1 MSDRQAQRQQ
11 WLSTLSHKYKIRPES
26 EVPASTDASFR
37 SYWRVEDNQGTT
49 FIVMD
54 APPALESVD
63 PFIRVTALFQRAS
76 LNVPTIYEADVKNG
90 FLLLSDL
97 GRQTYLD
104 ILNEDNAREWMLGAV
119 DSLIKWQLSTEKGI
133 LPDYDHALLSRE
145 IHLFPEWYVA
155 KHRQVTLND
164 RQQALLKVCFERIL
178 QNNLAENKVF
188 VHRDYM
194 PRNLM
199 ATDPRNPGILD
210 YQDAVYGPISY
221 DIASLMRDAFISWNE
236 SFVID
241 MTVRYWEAARKAGLP
256 VPADFGLFWKDV
268 EWMGIQRHLKVLG
281 IFARTHYRD
290 GKDKYLADTPRFV
303 NYVRQ
308 TAHRYDELHPLLYLM
323 DQIESTVPQYG
334 YTF

>member
-1 MSDRQAQRQQ
+1 MSDRQFERHQ
-11 WLSTLSHKYKIRPES
+11 WLSTLSDKYGISPES
-26 EVPASTDASFR
+26 ETPASTDASFR
-37 SYWRVEDNQGTT
+37 SYWRVANNQGET

-54 APPALESVD
+54 APPAFESVE
-63 PFIRVTALFQRAS
+63 PFIRVTALFQKAA

-97 GRQTYLD
+97 GRETYLN
-104 ILNEDNAREWMLGAV
+104 ILNEDNAREWMLGAI
-119 DSLIKWQLSTEKGI
+119 DSLIKWQLSTEEGV
-133 LPDYDHALLSRE
+133 LPNYDHALLSRE
-145 IHLFPEWYVA
+145 INLFLEWYVD
-155 KHRQVTLND
+155 KHRHVTLND

-178 QNNLAENKVF
+178 QNNLAEPKVF

-199 ATDPRNPGILD
+199 ATDPNNPGILD

-256 VPADFGLFWKDV
+256 VPSDFCLFWKDV
-268 EWMGIQRHLKVLG
+268 EWMGIQRHLKILG

-323 DQIESTVPQYG
+323 DQIEGTVPQYG